1 MINQL
6 EENLEI
12 FNPQEMW
19 KPGYYISLCDFL
31 DKADNRKIY
40 FWVEEEKGLLINYAS
55 PPKYYGKYSL
65 QLKILPLNSNLNN

>member
-1 MINQL
+1 MIIKL

-12 FNPQEMW
+12 YNPQEMW

-31 DKADNRKIY
+31 EKSDNIKIY
-40 FWVEEEKGLLINYAS
+40 FLFEEEKGLLINYAS
-55 PPKYYGKYSL
+55 SPKYLSKYSL